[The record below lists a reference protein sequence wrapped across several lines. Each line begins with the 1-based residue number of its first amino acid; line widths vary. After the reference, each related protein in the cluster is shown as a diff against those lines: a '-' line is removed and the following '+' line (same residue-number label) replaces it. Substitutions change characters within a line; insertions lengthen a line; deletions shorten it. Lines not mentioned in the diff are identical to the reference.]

1 MPPSLIE
8 IGRRLGYASRYDSR
22 HDFLRKFPE
31 LCQAILDR
39 RAAYRAKHRNGLRV
53 KLEPILLED
62 PPPTLNEVTK
72 RLGYKDSTSLLK
84 YYPKLC
90 RVIVKRHAEYRK
102 VQFKAMRHKLAAI
115 LHEESPSSLRAA
127 ARRLGY
133 NACYL
138 GQQFPDVS
146 QAIAKRHASFRKRQC
161 LERKKEQEA
170 RIRAIALHLDSV
182 GGYPSRKRV
191 KEVLNGPMGLN
202 NSEVGAVLREVRT
215 QLNKERL
222 VRRDRAN

>member
-1 MPPSLIE
+1 MPSAP
-8 IGRRLGYASRYDSR
+8 A
-22 HDFLRKFPE
+22 FLLCFHSSHIVLQSDGE
-31 LCQAILDR
+31 LVIAG
-39 RAAYRAKHRNGLRV
+39 NG
-53 KLEPILLED
+53 PDYTSGPDI
-62 PPPTLNEVTK
+62 EVTK

-102 VQFKAMRHKLAAI
+102 VQFKARRHKLAAV

-161 LERKKEQEA
+161 LEGKKEQEA

>member
-1 MPPSLIE
+1 
-8 IGRRLGYASRYDSR
+8 
-22 HDFLRKFPE
+22 
-31 LCQAILDR
+31 
-39 RAAYRAKHRNGLRV
+39 
-53 KLEPILLED
+53 
-62 PPPTLNEVTK
+62 
-72 RLGYKDSTSLLK
+72 
-84 YYPKLC
+84 
-90 RVIVKRHAEYRK
+90 
-102 VQFKAMRHKLAAI
+102 LAAV

-161 LERKKEQEA
+161 LEGKKEQEA
-170 RIRAIALHLDSV
+170 RIRAIALHHDSV

-191 KEVLNGPMGLN
+191 KEVLNAPMGLN

-222 VRRDRAN
+222 VRMDRAN

>member
-1 MPPSLIE
+1 LVIAGNGPDYTSGP
-8 IGRRLGYASRYDSR
+8 
-22 HDFLRKFPE
+22 LRKFPE
-31 LCQAILDR
+31 RCHAILDR

-102 VQFKAMRHKLAAI
+102 VQFKARRHKLAAV

-138 GQQFPDVS
+138 CQQFPDVS

-182 GGYPSRKRV
+182 GGYPPESESKRC
-191 KEVLNGPMGLN
+191 
-202 NSEVGAVLREVRT
+202 
-215 QLNKERL
+215 
-222 VRRDRAN
+222 

>member
-1 MPPSLIE
+1 M
-8 IGRRLGYASRYDSR
+8 
-22 HDFLRKFPE
+22 
-31 LCQAILDR
+31 
-39 RAAYRAKHRNGLRV
+39 
-53 KLEPILLED
+53 
-62 PPPTLNEVTK
+62 
-72 RLGYKDSTSLLK
+72 
-84 YYPKLC
+84 
-90 RVIVKRHAEYRK
+90 
-102 VQFKAMRHKLAAI
+102 
-115 LHEESPSSLRAA
+115 
-127 ARRLGY
+127 RLGY

-202 NSEVGAVLREVRT
+202 NSEVVAVLREVRT

>member
-1 MPPSLIE
+1 MIA
-8 IGRRLGYASRYDSR
+8 G
-22 HDFLRKFPE
+22 
-31 LCQAILDR
+31 
-39 RAAYRAKHRNGLRV
+39 NG
-53 KLEPILLED
+53 PDYTSGPDI
-62 PPPTLNEVTK
+62 EVTK

-90 RVIVKRHAEYRK
+90 RVSVKRHAEYRK

-138 GQQFPDVS
+138 GQQFPVVS

-182 GGYPSRKRV
+182 GGYLSRKRV

>member
-22 HDFLRKFPE
+22 HDFLGKFPE

-53 KLEPILLED
+53 KLKLILLED

-72 RLGYKDSTSLLK
+72 RLGYKDSTSLVK

-115 LHEESPSSLRAA
+115 LHEESPSSLREA
-127 ARRLGY
+127 ARRWVTTPVIL
-133 NACYL
+133 
-138 GQQFPDVS
+138 VS
-146 QAIAKRHASFRKRQC
+146 NSLMSVKPSPNVMLRSERGSALKGRKSRRRGSGPLLYISTRSAGTLPESESKRC
-161 LERKKEQEA
+161 
-170 RIRAIALHLDSV
+170 
-182 GGYPSRKRV
+182 
-191 KEVLNGPMGLN
+191 
-202 NSEVGAVLREVRT
+202 
-215 QLNKERL
+215 
-222 VRRDRAN
+222 